1 MPELPEVESL
11 KLSLEPFLLGKTI
24 TDVQINNAKIV
35 TSKGTT
41 RLASESK
48 KKEFTS
54 GLLNQTF
61 IKIERRA
68 KNLIFYFKSGKIIL
82 VHLKMTGQ
90 LVYQDDQSQ
99 VSGGHPIHNL
109 SLPGKHTHIIF
120 TLNKGILYYNDVRQ
134 FGYVL
139 YYPSQK
145 DFDLEN
151 HFKDIG
157 PEPFDQSFTA
167 KYLLAKFKTKNLKLK
182 SALMAQAIVTG
193 LGNIYCDEVCFASGV
208 LPTRSTKSI
217 TKKES
222 QTLYQN
228 INSILKNAISLGGSS
243 ISDYLLAD
251 GSRGNYAREHKVYGR
266 GGQPC
271 LVCQTILKTTK
282 LGSRTT
288 VYCRQCQH

>member
-11 KLSLEPFLLGKTI
+11 KQSLEPFLLGKTI
-24 TDVQINNAKIV
+24 VNIQVNNAKLV

-41 RLASESK
+41 RLSSDQK
-48 KKEFTS
+48 KQEFTT
-54 GLLNQTF
+54 GLLHETF
-61 IKIERRA
+61 LKIERRA

-99 VSGGHPIHNL
+99 ISGGHPIHNL
-109 SLPGKHTHIIF
+109 DLPNKHTHIIF
-120 TLNKGILYYNDVRQ
+120 TLNKGILYYNDIRQ

-139 YYPSQK
+139 YYPSQVA
-145 DFDLEN
+145 FDTQA
-151 HFKDIG
+151 HFKDLG
-157 PEPFDQSFTA
+157 PEPFE
-167 KYLLAKFKTKNLKLK
+167 AKFSAPYLYNNLRSSNQKLK
-182 SALMAQAIVTG
+182 SALMAQFIVTG

-208 LPTRSTKSI
+208 LPTRNTKTI

-222 QTLYQN
+222 QALYQN
-228 INSILKNAISLGGSS
+228 IITILKQAILLGGSS

-266 GGQPC
+266 GGEAC
-271 LVCQTILKTTK
+271 FICQTILTTTK

-288 VYCRQCQH
+288 VYCQRCQH